1 MNRFFKY
8 ALTTLCV
15 ATSPTAI
22 AADWTPVF
30 KSWEN
35 GCNSSSVEDSLLKSL
50 GYDYFDSD
58 AYFKAFDNN
67 GFFKLAGQ
75 KNHAKLQKLFT
86 NNAAKQGK
94 YPKVKLPY
102 RNDLGKAVL
111 SRDNEG
117 NIEISI
123 PLSHAKLYNHS
134 IVKYTRYFVPDTGV
148 LGQYITFGA
157 MNNADYQKL
166 KQIKMKKST
175 GDDLE
180 YRASFNKDSKGTVT
194 LVCDFST

>member
-35 GCNSSSVEDSLLKSL
+35 GCNSSSVENSLLESL

-75 KNHAKLQKLFT
+75 KNHTKLQKLFT

-94 YPKVKLPY
+94 YPKVKL
-102 RNDLGKAVL
+102 L
-111 SRDNEG
+111 
-117 NIEISI
+117 
-123 PLSHAKLYNHS
+123 
-134 IVKYTRYFVPDTGV
+134 IVKSKTKTVLYTWH
-148 LGQYITFGA
+148 ITIF
-157 MNNADYQKL
+157 
-166 KQIKMKKST
+166 
-175 GDDLE
+175 
-180 YRASFNKDSKGTVT
+180 
-194 LVCDFST
+194 

>member
-15 ATSPTAI
+15 ATSSKAI

-35 GCNSSSVEDSLLKSL
+35 GCNISSVEDSLLESL
-50 GYDYFDSD
+50 NGYFDNH

-67 GFFKLAGQ
+67 GFKLAGQ

-111 SRDNEG
+111 SRDSEDVF
-117 NIEISI
+117 EISI

-134 IVKYTRYFVPDTGV
+134 IVKYTRYFVPDTDV
-148 LGQYITFGA
+148 TGQ
-157 MNNADYQKL
+157 
-166 KQIKMKKST
+166 
-175 GDDLE
+175 
-180 YRASFNKDSKGTVT
+180 
-194 LVCDFST
+194 

>member
-15 ATSPTAI
+15 ATSSTAI

-35 GCNSSSVEDSLLKSL
+35 GCNISSVEDSLLESL
-50 GYDYFDSD
+50 NGYFDSH
-58 AYFKAFDNN
+58 AYFKAIDNN
-67 GFFKLAGQ
+67 GFKLAGQ

-102 RNDLGKAVL
+102 RNDLGKVVL
-111 SRDNEG
+111 SIDSEDVF
-117 NIEISI
+117 EISI

-157 MNNADYQKL
+157 MSNADYQKL

-180 YRASFNKDSKGTVT
+180 YRASFNKDSRGTVT